1 WRRIA
6 PSERAGGVEVP
17 KPSRSVRT
25 VAVGW
30 TILMLAFAIVLA
42 VQAAARV
49 VGGQQ
54 ACFFDYPTVACPS
67 SDDPAVARL
76 TFAFVGVPAIWL
88 VGIGVAILTAA

>member
-1 WRRIA
+1 M
-6 PSERAGGVEVP
+6 P

-30 TILMLAFAIVLA
+30 TILMLAFAVVLA
-42 VQAAARV
+42 VQAAASL

-88 VGIGVAILTAA
+88 VGIGVAILTAAWGRRRHAPDRR